1 VSLDLVNRALS
12 TVRLALKPRIGLVL
26 TGSIDQVRICAAR
39 TKLLPIRGVEI
50 ISYNEPGDPNCAF
63 LASMHALRYLRVFA
77 GPLTNI
83 EAIQSLKRLQALRI
97 EHVGKRQSISLSFD
111 EFPVLNSVV
120 LEWFRGAEDVFKA
133 SPLRSI
139 SLMYFPMKTSE
150 ALLRLSNL
158 VRIRLSSCRTLVWIA
173 LHDLKNPGGYG
184 VYMNRSGQTVNPFTG
199 RTIPLNN
206 PWAHI
211 LR

>member
-1 VSLDLVNRALS
+1 
-12 TVRLALKPRIGLVL
+12 
-26 TGSIDQVRICAAR
+26 
-39 TKLLPIRGVEI
+39 
-50 ISYNEPGDPNCAF
+50 
-63 LASMHALRYLRVFA
+63 MHALRYLRVFA

-158 VRIRLSSCRTLVWIA
+158 VRIRLSSCELTEVNAFAEIRTLVWIA

-184 VYMNRSGQTVNPFTG
+184 VYMNRSGQTVNPFTS